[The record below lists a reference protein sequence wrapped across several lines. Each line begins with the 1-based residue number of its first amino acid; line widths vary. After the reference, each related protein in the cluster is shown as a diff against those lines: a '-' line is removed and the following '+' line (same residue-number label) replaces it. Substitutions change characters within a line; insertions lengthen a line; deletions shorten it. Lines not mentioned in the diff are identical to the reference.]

1 MCSPTAVQIRLP
13 IPTLTLKRPIIG
25 ACLSQNNQ
33 TSIPLNQTST
43 KSQSV
48 NLLRAVES
56 KLGGSATITH
66 AAVVLAFIRARPMPP
81 SYEPQAI
88 LTPCIMNGRGYLL
101 SSSSPEKTYAPICR
115 DTGEV
120 SFPNLQDYA
129 LSASTPRL
137 ELLMAFKHPQT
148 QNGATTYQ
156 KQRINSFGVGSAD
169 GVLGR

>member
-1 MCSPTAVQIRLP
+1 VCSPTAVQIRLP
-13 IPTLTLKRPIIG
+13 IPTLTLRRPIIG

-101 SSSSPEKTYAPICR
+101 SSSSPERHILQSAKIP
-115 DTGEV
+115 EV
-120 SFPNLQDYA
+120 SFPNIQDYA

-137 ELLMAFKHPQT
+137 ELLMALKHPQT
-148 QNGATTYQ
+148 QNRATTLPKAENQ
-156 KQRINSFGVGSAD
+156 FFRS
-169 GVLGR
+169 L